1 VSETQDF
8 ADAGELDSDLVAA
21 DLEDTDDEIEIE
33 DEIADE
39 SADFA
44 QEDDDEFDE
53 DEDDEDSEDES
64 DDSSSLERADDN
76 DDDDFEDDDEFD
88 DDDDSEESV
97 VEVAVPA
104 GPVFAL
110 ESLPVTGEAR
120 VDDAL
125 GRLGDLE
132 GLPVSE
138 HPAVF
143 EDVQRRLHDTLA
155 DLAGS

>member
-1 VSETQDF
+1 MSENEDF
-8 ADAGELDSDLVAA
+8 AGEELDSDLVAS
-21 DLEDTDDEIEIE
+21 DISEVDEDIDDE
-33 DEIADE
+33 DEITDE
-39 SADFA
+39 EADF
-44 QEDDDEFDE
+44 ESDDDEDF
-53 DEDDEDSEDES
+53 EDDEDDSDDDDES
-64 DDSSSLERADDN
+64 DDES
-76 DDDDFEDDDEFD
+76 DDDGEFD
-88 DDDDSEESV
+88 DDSDDEEAESEFADSSAPV
-97 VEVAVPA
+97 TGAQVLS

-132 GLPVSE
+132 GLPVSD
-138 HPAVF
+138 HPGVF